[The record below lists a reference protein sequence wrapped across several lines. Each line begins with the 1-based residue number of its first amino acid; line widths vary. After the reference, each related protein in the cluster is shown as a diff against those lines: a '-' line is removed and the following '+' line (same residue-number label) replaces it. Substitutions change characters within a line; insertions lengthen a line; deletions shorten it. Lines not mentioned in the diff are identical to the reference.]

1 LFALPH
7 NVAWLHEQRS
17 LPRAELSPQISE
29 IGVGK
34 GPTLAVQGAGVVAM
48 DRIRHLVS
56 VGRRAVAVGFTIAI
70 AIGCSST
77 VHAETP
83 DGRCGTG
90 FVWNARLQKCQ
101 PGATG
106 AGVVPEA
113 DLPLEG
119 ASAPPVNGQLKL
131 PVGGHE
137 NCS

>member
-1 LFALPH
+1 
-7 NVAWLHEQRS
+7 
-17 LPRAELSPQISE
+17 
-29 IGVGK
+29 
-34 GPTLAVQGAGVVAM
+34 M

-119 ASAPPVNGQLKL
+119 ASAPPKPGLPPDVIEPCSPSSSTTANGRCQEVLG
-131 PVGGHE
+131 PP
-137 NCS
+137 